1 MKCSAATVRGIY
13 KRGRGSSEPVRVR
26 EKHWLRGSDSGGAH
40 DTTGGI
46 QTHRNGTFSI
56 VLDIVADQDLGRVG
70 GSGGQELPC
79 NRSLPRE
86 AAVTVEMV
94 KFAYENGSV
103 YVNYIWT
110 GRN

>member
-1 MKCSAATVRGIY
+1 MKCSAATVSGIY

-56 VLDIVADQDLGRVG
+56 VLDIIADQDLGRVG
-70 GSGGQELPC
+70 GSVGVCLGISIIQKPLQE
-79 NRSLPRE
+79 NFSFE
-86 AAVTVEMV
+86 
-94 KFAYENGSV
+94 FI
-103 YVNYIWT
+103 YIYIYM
-110 GRN
+110 